1 MQGCKDRRGY
11 MTVRVSGMVS
21 GMDTDSLV
29 EALVSSYKVKKDN
42 LVKAQT
48 KLSWKSEQWKTMNT
62 SIYSFYSGKLSAA
75 RLSTNYNLK
84 SASVSDS
91 SVAKVTA
98 SSSAVNGT
106 QTLAVNK
113 LAATGYLT
121 GGEITD
127 SSGSSLTASSTVAEV
142 SGLESFS
149 SGNISV
155 TVNDET
161 TDINITSD
169 MTLTQVVNALKN
181 AGLNASFDE
190 TNGRF
195 FVSSKESGADNDFTL
210 TASDSSGL
218 TLLQNL
224 GIYSTTTATTAEYT
238 TWANYTDEELEEL
251 AAEAATENTTSVED
265 RATAYAKQYNTAY
278 NAAEAITDEYGT
290 LSEMEALQTE
300 YEEAMA
306 AYDSYKTTDE
316 DGNETYD
323 TDAIEEAGLTDEFN
337 TAKTNLENITTAI
350 TNYNTYQTTMS
361 EVADYVVISDDG
373 TATAA
378 TEGTTA
384 YDNIQEEYDSE
395 YQTNYESYLA
405 TYTSKR
411 EYAQS
416 VVDGTVST
424 TATGASANAVR
435 IAGSDS
441 EIVLNGAT
449 FTSDSNTYSINGL
462 TIQATAL
469 TGDEEVTITTDTDVD
484 GIYDF
489 VKDFITDYNTL
500 IKEMDV
506 KYNAASSKGYEPLTS
521 EEKEAMSDDEVEKWE
536 TKIKDSLLRKDGI
549 LGLTM
554 NSLKADMASAIT
566 IDGNGYSL
574 ASFGISTL
582 GYFSSPENETG
593 VYHIDG
599 NSEDSATSGN
609 EDKLREAIANDS
621 ETVISFFSQLAT
633 KLYTDLGNRMA
644 SSSTS
649 SAYTIYN
656 DKEMNTQYSQY
667 TSKIT
672 DAEDKITTWEDYY
685 YKKFSAMESS
695 LASLN
700 SQQSSLSSY
709 FG

>member
-1 MQGCKDRRGY
+1 

-48 KLSWKSEQWKTMNT
+48 KLSWKKDEWKTMNT

-84 SASVSDS
+84 TATVSNS

-106 QTLAVNK
+106 QTLKVNK
-113 LAATGYLT
+113 LASTGYLT

-127 SSGSSLTASSTVAEV
+127 SSGSSLTESSKVSEV
-142 SGLESFS
+142 SGLSSFS
-149 SGNISV
+149 SGNIAV
-155 TVNDET
+155 KVNGET
-161 TDINITSD
+161 KDINITSD
-169 MTLTQVVNALKN
+169 MTLTAVANAFKG
-181 AGLNASFDE
+181 AGLNASFDAN
-190 TNGRF
+190 NGRF
-195 FVSSKESGADNDFTL
+195 FISAKESGADNDFTL

-218 TLLQNL
+218 SLLQNL
-224 GIYSTTTATTAEYT
+224 GVYSTSKATSEEYT
-238 TWANYTDEELEEL
+238 TWANYTDEELENL
-251 AAEAATENTTSVED
+251 ASEAANKNTKSVED
-265 RATAYAKQYNTAY
+265 RAEAYAKQYNSAY
-278 NAAEAITDEYGT
+278 NASKAITDANGS
-290 LSEMEALQTE
+290 LSEMETKKAE
-300 YEEAMA
+300 YENAMS

-323 TDAIEEAGLTDEFN
+323 TAAIEEAGLTSEFN
-337 TAKTNLENITTAI
+337 TAKTNLENINTAI
-350 TNYNTYQTTMS
+350 TNYNNYQTTIS
-361 EVADYVVISDDG
+361 ETADYVVFSDDG
-373 TATAA
+373 TATKA

-384 YDNIQEEYDSE
+384 YDNIKAEYDNE
-395 YQTNYESYLA
+395 YATNYDSYLVN
-405 TYTSKR
+405 YTAKR

-424 TATGASANAVR
+424 AATGASAKAVR
-435 IAGSDS
+435 ITGSDS

-449 FTSDSNTYSINGL
+449 FKSDSNTFSINGL

-469 TGDEEVTITTDTDVD
+469 TGDEEVSITTDTDID

-489 VKDFITDYNTL
+489 VKGFISDYNKL

-506 KYNAASSKGYEPLTS
+506 KYNAASAKGYEPLTS
-521 EEKEAMSDDEVEKWE
+521 EEKDAMSDDEVEKWE
-536 TKIKDSLLRKDGI
+536 TKIKESLLRKDNI

-554 NSLKADMASAIT
+554 NSLKADMASAFT
-566 IDGNGYSL
+566 IDGKGYSL

-582 GYFSSPENETG
+582 GYFASPENETG

-609 EDKLREAIANDS
+609 DDKLREAIANDS

-672 DAEDKITTWEDYY
+672 DAEDKVTTWEDYY

>member
-1 MQGCKDRRGY
+1 

-48 KLSWKSEQWKTMNT
+48 KLSWKKDEWKTMNT

-84 SASVSDS
+84 TATVSNS

-106 QTLAVNK
+106 QTLKVNK
-113 LAATGYLT
+113 LASTGYLT

-127 SSGSSLTASSTVAEV
+127 SSGSSLTESSKVSEV
-142 SGLESFS
+142 SGLSSFS
-149 SGNISV
+149 SGNIAV
-155 TVNDET
+155 KVNGET
-161 TDINITSD
+161 KDINITSD
-169 MTLTQVVNALKN
+169 MTLTAVANAFKG
-181 AGLNASFDE
+181 AGLNASFDAN
-190 TNGRF
+190 NGRF
-195 FVSSKESGADNDFTL
+195 FISAKESGADNDFTL

-218 TLLQNL
+218 SLLQNL
-224 GIYSTTTATTAEYT
+224 GIYSTSTATTAEYT
-238 TWANYTDEELEEL
+238 TWANYTDEELENL
-251 AAEAATENTTSVED
+251 ASEAANKNTKSVED
-265 RATAYAKQYNTAY
+265 RAEAYAKQYNSAY
-278 NAAEAITDEYGT
+278 NASKAITDANGS
-290 LSEMEALQTE
+290 LSEMETKKAE
-300 YEEAMA
+300 YENAMS

-323 TDAIEEAGLTDEFN
+323 TAAIEEAGLTSEFN
-337 TAKTNLENITTAI
+337 TAKTNLENINTAI
-350 TNYNTYQTTMS
+350 TNYNNYQTTIS
-361 EVADYVVISDDG
+361 ETADYVVFSDDG

-384 YDNIQEEYDSE
+384 YDNIKAEYDNE
-395 YQTNYESYLA
+395 YATNYDSYLA
-405 TYTSKR
+405 NYTAKR

-424 TATGASANAVR
+424 AATGASAKAVR
-435 IAGSDS
+435 ITGSDS

-449 FTSDSNTYSINGL
+449 FKSDSNTFSINGL

-469 TGDEEVTITTDTDVD
+469 TGDEEVSITTDTDID

-489 VKDFITDYNTL
+489 VKGFISDYNKL

-506 KYNAASSKGYEPLTS
+506 KYNAASAKGYEPLTS
-521 EEKEAMSDDEVEKWE
+521 EEKDAMSDDEVEKWE
-536 TKIKDSLLRKDGI
+536 TKIKESLLRKDNI

-554 NSLKADMASAIT
+554 NSLKADMASAFT
-566 IDGNGYSL
+566 IDGKGYSL

-582 GYFSSPENETG
+582 GYFASPENETG

-609 EDKLREAIANDS
+609 DDKLREAIANDS

-672 DAEDKITTWEDYY
+672 DAEDKVTTWEDYY

>member
-1 MQGCKDRRGY
+1 MA
-11 MTVRVSGMVS
+11 VRVSGMVS

-48 KLSWKSEQWKTMNT
+48 KLSWKKDAWKTMNT

-84 SASVSDS
+84 TATVSNS

-106 QTLAVNK
+106 QTLKVNK
-113 LAATGYLT
+113 LASTGYLT

-127 SSGSSLTASSTVAEV
+127 SSGSGLTESSKVSEV
-142 SGLESFS
+142 SGLSSFS
-149 SGNISV
+149 SGSIAV
-155 TVNDET
+155 KVNGET

-169 MTLTQVVNALKN
+169 MTLTAVANAFKG
-181 AGLNASFDE
+181 AGLNASFDAN
-190 TNGRF
+190 NGRF
-195 FVSSKESGADNDFTL
+195 FISAKESGADNDFTL

-218 TLLQNL
+218 SLLQNL
-224 GIYSTTTATTAEYT
+224 GIYASTTAATQEYT
-238 TWANYTDEELEEL
+238 TWANYTDEELEAL
-251 AAEAATENTTSVED
+251 ASEAANKNTKSVED
-265 RATAYAKQYNTAY
+265 RAEAYAKQYNSAY
-278 NAAEAITDEYGT
+278 NASKAITDANGS
-290 LSEMEALQTE
+290 LSEMETKKAE
-300 YEEAMA
+300 YENAMS

-316 DGNETYD
+316 DGNEIYD
-323 TDAIEEAGLTDEFN
+323 TAAIEEAGLTSEFN
-337 TAKTNLENITTAI
+337 TAKTNLENINTAI
-350 TNYNTYQTTMS
+350 TNYNNYQTTIS
-361 EVADYVVISDDG
+361 ETADYVVISDDG

-384 YDNIQEEYDSE
+384 YDNIKAEYDNE
-395 YQTNYESYLA
+395 YATNYDSYLA
-405 TYTSKR
+405 TYTAKR

-424 TATGASANAVR
+424 AATGASANAVR
-435 IAGSDS
+435 ITGTDS

-449 FTSDSNTYSINGL
+449 FKSDSNTFSINGL

-469 TGDEEVTITTDTDVD
+469 TGDEEVSITTDTDID
-484 GIYDF
+484 GIYNF
-489 VKDFITDYNTL
+489 VKGFISDYNNL

-506 KYNAASSKGYEPLTS
+506 KYNAASAKGYEPLTS
-521 EEKEAMSDDEVEKWE
+521 EEKDAMSDDEVEKWE
-536 TKIKDSLLRKDGI
+536 TKIKDSLLRKDNI

-554 NSLKADMASAIT
+554 NSLKADMASAFT
-566 IDGNGYSL
+566 IDGKGYSL

-582 GYFSSPENETG
+582 GYFASPENETG

-609 EDKLREAIANDS
+609 DDKLREAIANDS

-672 DAEDKITTWEDYY
+672 DAEEKVTTWEDYY

>member
-1 MQGCKDRRGY
+1 

-224 GIYSTTTATTAEYT
+224 GIYSTSTATTAEYT

-350 TNYNTYQTTMS
+350 TNYTTYQTTMS

-449 FTSDSNTYSINGL
+449 FTSDSNTFSINGL

>member
-1 MQGCKDRRGY
+1 

-48 KLSWKSEQWKTMNT
+48 KLSWKKDAWKTMNT

-84 SASVSDS
+84 TATVSNS

-106 QTLAVNK
+106 QTLKVNK
-113 LAATGYLT
+113 LASTGYLT

-127 SSGSSLTASSTVAEV
+127 SSGSSLTESSKVSEV
-142 SGLESFS
+142 SGLSSFS
-149 SGNISV
+149 SGNIAIK
-155 TVNDET
+155 VNGET
-161 TDINITSD
+161 KDINITSD
-169 MTLTQVVNALKN
+169 MTLTAVANAFKG
-181 AGLNASFDE
+181 AGLNASFDAN
-190 TNGRF
+190 NGRF
-195 FVSSKESGADNDFTL
+195 FISAKESGADNDFTL

-218 TLLQNL
+218 SLLQNL
-224 GIYSTTTATTAEYT
+224 GVYSTSKATSEEYT
-238 TWANYTDEELEEL
+238 TWANYTDEELENL
-251 AAEAATENTTSVED
+251 ASEAANKNTKSVED
-265 RATAYAKQYNTAY
+265 RAEAYAKQYNSAY
-278 NAAEAITDEYGT
+278 NASKAITDANGS
-290 LSEMEALQTE
+290 LSEMETKKAE
-300 YEEAMA
+300 YENAMS

-323 TDAIEEAGLTDEFN
+323 TAAIEEAGLTSEFN
-337 TAKTNLENITTAI
+337 TAKTNLENINTAI
-350 TNYNTYQTTMS
+350 TNYNNYQTTIS
-361 EVADYVVISDDG
+361 ETADYVVFSDDG

-384 YDNIQEEYDSE
+384 YDNIKAEYDNE
-395 YQTNYESYLA
+395 YATNYDSYLA
-405 TYTSKR
+405 NYTAKR

-424 TATGASANAVR
+424 AATGASAKAVR
-435 IAGSDS
+435 ITGSDS

-449 FTSDSNTYSINGL
+449 FKSDSNTFSINGL

-469 TGDEEVTITTDTDVD
+469 TEDEEVSITTDTDID

-489 VKDFITDYNTL
+489 VKGFISDYNKL

-506 KYNAASSKGYEPLTS
+506 KYNAASAKGYEPLTS
-521 EEKEAMSDDEVEKWE
+521 EEKDAMSDDEVEKWE
-536 TKIKDSLLRKDGI
+536 TKIKESLLRKDNI

-554 NSLKADMASAIT
+554 NSLKADMASAFT
-566 IDGNGYSL
+566 IDGKGYSL

-582 GYFSSPENETG
+582 GYFASPENETG

-609 EDKLREAIANDS
+609 DDKLREAIANDS

-672 DAEDKITTWEDYY
+672 DAEDKVTTWEDYY

>member
-1 MQGCKDRRGY
+1 

-48 KLSWKSEQWKTMNT
+48 KLSWKKDVWKTMNT

-84 SASVSDS
+84 TATVSNS

-106 QTLAVNK
+106 QTLKVNK
-113 LAATGYLT
+113 LASTGYLT

-127 SSGSSLTASSTVAEV
+127 SSGSSLTESSKVSEV
-142 SGLESFS
+142 SGLSSFS
-149 SGNISV
+149 SGNIAV
-155 TVNDET
+155 KVNDET
-161 TDINITSD
+161 KYVNITSD
-169 MTLTQVVNALKN
+169 MTLSQVANAFKG
-181 AGLNASFDE
+181 AGLNASFDAN
-190 TNGRF
+190 NGRF
-195 FVSSKESGADNDFTL
+195 FISSKESGADNDFIV

-218 TLLQNL
+218 SLLQNL
-224 GIYSTTTATTAEYT
+224 GIYSTSTATTEEYK
-238 TWANYTDEELEEL
+238 TWANYTDEELENL
-251 AAEAATENTTSVED
+251 ASEAANKNTKSVED
-265 RATAYAKQYNTAY
+265 RAEAYAKQYNSAY
-278 NAAEAITDEYGT
+278 NASKAITKANGS
-290 LSEMEALQTE
+290 LSEMETKKAE
-300 YEEAMA
+300 YENAMS

-323 TDAIEEAGLTDEFN
+323 TEAIEEAGLTSEFN
-337 TAKTNLENITTAI
+337 TAKTNLENINTAI
-350 TNYNTYQTTMS
+350 TNYNNYQTTMS
-361 EVADYVVISDDG
+361 ETADYVVFSDDG

-384 YDNIQEEYDSE
+384 YDNIQSEYDSE
-395 YQTNYESYLA
+395 YATNYDSYLA
-405 TYTSKR
+405 TITAKR

-424 TATGASANAVR
+424 AATGASANAVR
-435 IAGSDS
+435 IPGSDS
-441 EIVLNGAT
+441 EIVLNGAKFKNDTNT
-449 FTSDSNTYSINGL
+449 FSINGL

-469 TGDEEVTITTDTDVD
+469 TGDEAVSITTDTDID

-489 VKDFITDYNTL
+489 VKGFITDYNKL

-506 KYNAASSKGYEPLTS
+506 KYNAASAKGFEPLTS
-521 EEKEAMSDDEVEKWE
+521 EEKDSMSDDEVEKWE
-536 TKIKDSLLRKDGI
+536 TKIKDSLLRKDNI

-554 NSLKADMASAIT
+554 NSLKADMASAFT
-566 IDGNGYSL
+566 IDGKGYSL

-582 GYFSSPENETG
+582 GYFASPENETG

-609 EDKLREAIANDS
+609 DDKLREAIANDS

-672 DAEDKITTWEDYY
+672 DAEEKVTTWEDYY

>member
-1 MQGCKDRRGY
+1 MA
-11 MTVRVSGMVS
+11 VRVSGMVS

-48 KLSWKSEQWKTMNT
+48 KLSWKKDAWKTMNT
-62 SIYSFYSGKLSAA
+62 GIYSFYSGKLSAA

-84 SASVSDS
+84 TATVSNS

-106 QTLAVNK
+106 QTLKVNK
-113 LAATGYLT
+113 LASTGYLT

-127 SSGSSLTASSTVAEV
+127 SSGSALTESSKVSEV
-142 SGLESFS
+142 SGLSSFS
-149 SGNISV
+149 SGSV
-155 TVNDET
+155 AVKVNGET

-169 MTLTQVVNALKN
+169 MTLTAVANAFKG
-181 AGLNASFDE
+181 AGLNASFDA

-195 FVSSKESGADNDFTL
+195 FISAKESGADNDFTL

-218 TLLQNL
+218 SLLQNL
-224 GIYSTTTATTAEYT
+224 GIYASTTAATQEYT
-238 TWANYTDEELEEL
+238 TWANYTDEELENL
-251 AAEAATENTTSVED
+251 ATEAANKNTKSVED
-265 RATAYAKQYNTAY
+265 RAEAYAKQYNSAY
-278 NAAEAITDEYGT
+278 NASKAITDANGS
-290 LSEMEALQTE
+290 LSEMETKKAE
-300 YEEAMA
+300 YENAMS

-323 TDAIEEAGLTDEFN
+323 TAAIEEAGLTSEFN
-337 TAKTNLENITTAI
+337 TAKTNLENINTAI
-350 TNYNTYQTTMS
+350 TNYNNYQTTIS
-361 EVADYVVISDDG
+361 ETADYVVISDDG

-384 YDNIQEEYDSE
+384 YDNIQAEYDSE

-424 TATGASANAVR
+424 AATGASANAVR
-435 IAGSDS
+435 IPGTDS

-449 FTSDSNTYSINGL
+449 FKSDSNTFSINGL

-469 TGDEEVTITTDTDVD
+469 TGDEEVSITTDTDID

-489 VKDFITDYNTL
+489 VKGFITDYNKL

-506 KYNAASSKGYEPLTS
+506 KYNAASAKGFEPLTS
-521 EEKEAMSDDEVEKWE
+521 EEKDAMSDDEVEKWE
-536 TKIKDSLLRKDGI
+536 TKIKDSLLRKDNI

-554 NSLKADMASAIT
+554 NSLKADMASAFT
-566 IDGNGYSL
+566 IDGKGYSL

-672 DAEDKITTWEDYY
+672 DAEEKVTTWEDYY

>member
-1 MQGCKDRRGY
+1 

-48 KLSWKSEQWKTMNT
+48 KLSWKKDAWKTMNT

-84 SASVSDS
+84 TATVSNS

-106 QTLAVNK
+106 QTLKVNK
-113 LAATGYLT
+113 LASTGYLT

-127 SSGSSLTASSTVAEV
+127 SSGSSLTESSKVSEV
-142 SGLESFS
+142 SGLSSFS
-149 SGNISV
+149 SGNIAV
-155 TVNDET
+155 KVNGET
-161 TDINITSD
+161 KDINITSD
-169 MTLTQVVNALKN
+169 MTLTAVANAFKG
-181 AGLNASFDE
+181 AGLNASFDA

-195 FVSSKESGADNDFTL
+195 FISSKESGADNDFIL

-218 TLLQNL
+218 SLLQNL
-224 GIYSTTTATTAEYT
+224 GIYSTSTATSKEYN
-238 TWANYTDEELEEL
+238 TWAKYTDEELENL
-251 AAEAATENTTSVED
+251 ASEAANKNTKSVED
-265 RATAYAKQYNTAY
+265 RAEAYAKQYNSAY
-278 NAAEAITDEYGT
+278 NASKAITDANGS
-290 LSEMEALQTE
+290 LSEMETKKAE
-300 YEEAMA
+300 YENAMS

-323 TDAIEEAGLTDEFN
+323 TAAIEEAGLTSEFN
-337 TAKTNLENITTAI
+337 TAKTNLENINTAI
-350 TNYNTYQTTMS
+350 TNYNNYQTTIS
-361 EVADYVVISDDG
+361 ETADYVVISDDG

-384 YDNIQEEYDSE
+384 YDNIKSEYDNE
-395 YQTNYESYLA
+395 LATNYDSYLA
-405 TYTSKR
+405 NYTAKR

-424 TATGASANAVR
+424 AATGASANAVR
-435 IAGSDS
+435 ITGTDS
-441 EIVLNGAT
+441 EIVLNGAK
-449 FTSDSNTYSINGL
+449 FKSDSNTFSINGL

-469 TGDEEVTITTDTDVD
+469 TGDEEVSITTDTDID

-489 VKDFITDYNTL
+489 VKGFISDYNKL

-506 KYNAASSKGYEPLTS
+506 KYNAASAKGFEPLTS
-521 EEKEAMSDDEVEKWE
+521 EEKDSMSDDEVEKWE
-536 TKIKDSLLRKDGI
+536 TKIKDSLLRKDNI

-554 NSLKADMASAIT
+554 NSLKADMASAFT
-566 IDGNGYSL
+566 IDGKGYSL

-582 GYFSSPENETG
+582 GYFASPENETG

-609 EDKLREAIANDS
+609 DDKLREAIANDS

-672 DAEDKITTWEDYY
+672 DAEEKVTTWEDYY

>member
-1 MQGCKDRRGY
+1 MA
-11 MTVRVSGMVS
+11 VRVSGMVS

-48 KLSWKSEQWKTMNT
+48 KLSWKKDAWKTMNT

-84 SASVSDS
+84 TATVSNS

-106 QTLAVNK
+106 QTLKVNK
-113 LAATGYLT
+113 LASTGYLT

-127 SSGSSLTASSTVAEV
+127 SSGSGLTASSKVSEV
-142 SGLESFS
+142 SGLSSFS
-149 SGNISV
+149 SGSV
-155 TVNDET
+155 AVKVNGET

-169 MTLTQVVNALKN
+169 MTLTQIANAFKG
-181 AGLNASFDE
+181 AGLNANFDD

-195 FVSSKESGADNDFTL
+195 FISAKESGADNDFTL

-218 TLLQNL
+218 SLLQNL
-224 GIYSTTTATTAEYT
+224 GIYASTTAATQEYT
-238 TWANYTDEELEEL
+238 TWANYTDEELENL
-251 AAEAATENTTSVED
+251 ATEAANKNTKSVED
-265 RATAYAKQYNTAY
+265 RAEAYAKQYNSAY
-278 NAAEAITDEYGT
+278 NASKAITDANGS
-290 LSEMEALQTE
+290 LSEMETKKAE
-300 YEEAMA
+300 YENAMS

-323 TDAIEEAGLTDEFN
+323 TEAIEEAGLTSEFN
-337 TAKTNLENITTAI
+337 TAKTNLDNINTAI
-350 TNYNTYQTTMS
+350 TNYNNYQTTIS
-361 EVADYVVISDDG
+361 ETADYVVISDDG

-384 YDNIQEEYDSE
+384 YDNIQAEYDSE

-424 TATGASANAVR
+424 AATGASANAVR
-435 IAGSDS
+435 IPGTDS

-449 FTSDSNTYSINGL
+449 FKSDSNTFSINGL

-469 TGDEEVTITTDTDVD
+469 TGDEEVSITTDTDID

-489 VKDFITDYNTL
+489 VKGFITDYNKL

-506 KYNAASSKGYEPLTS
+506 KYNAASAKGFEPLTS
-521 EEKEAMSDDEVEKWE
+521 EEKDAMSDDEVEKWE
-536 TKIKDSLLRKDGI
+536 TKIKDSLLRKDNI

-554 NSLKADMASAIT
+554 NSLKADMASAFT
-566 IDGNGYSL
+566 IDGKGYSL

-633 KLYTDLGNRMA
+633 KVYTDLGNRMA

-672 DAEDKITTWEDYY
+672 DAEEKVTTWEDYY